1 MKNRSLLS
9 LTLICSYYVLIA
21 VAGNLFSN
29 SISLDSTSIMDN
41 SSNNVV
47 VSCNFSNFVL
57 GVVYF
62 ILL

>member
-1 MKNRSLLS
+1 MKTKSLLS
-9 LTLICSYYVLIA
+9 STLICSYYVLIA

-29 SISLDSTSIMDN
+29 SVSLDSTSIMDN
-41 SSNNVV
+41 FSNNVM

-57 GVVYF
+57 AVVYF